1 MSIQMVI
8 EIALHYSFV
17 WVGYDLLF
25 IQPLHEGHY
34 CVFLSL
40 WLQ

>member
-25 IQPLHEGHY
+25 VQPPHEGHY
-34 CVFLSL
+34 CIFLSL
-40 WLQ
+40 CLQ